1 MKNIQK
7 IFIITA
13 LFISF
18 ATLKTEGQNQPKSKR
33 NQSAQISGNFQYD
46 IGDTI
51 ILTIWSDMFSLA
63 KKEFIPH
70 RQLVSR
76 VTDNTFKFMI
86 DSIENI
92 SYISIGT
99 LQPSS
104 HGAPVP
110 ILDFFLLEPGDNV
123 NIQER
128 LRSNMQYGKYLL
140 FEQTSDFFFT
150 GKGSEKF
157 QCRWDLVK
165 NKRMTWETESKRF
178 EKTDLSSLLSKF
190 QHQLE
195 INEKVIRNGEHALMK
210 FKRRIPD
217 TTFDLMKVD
226 IYAEAGM
233 EAYGSLIMNMPGR
246 LEDTYNPADISEAQK
261 YFNSA
266 EPKFIAGI
274 VDNKMASVSP
284 YYPSMQIANAVIE
297 ARFYKNET
305 YEILRK
311 KLRADQRDRIL
322 TAYFFN
328 NPDMRNFQGKIK
340 DALDLVESNG
350 YRDILIATL
359 KNQSKGSQVTDF
371 ELQDSN
377 GRFVKLSDFRGKL
390 VFIDFYFVGCGG
402 CSVYYQNTLSKVEQ
416 AFANNPD
423 IVFMTISIDVDMDKW
438 KKGLE
443 SGIYTSTHAVNLNTG
458 KLGIKHPLIKQLAV
472 ISYPN
477 PILLDRE
484 GKILIYNK
492 EKLLNATPIELIHTI
507 NKAIRSESL

>member
-7 IFIITA
+7 IITIIL
-13 LFISF
+13 LFIALAPF
-18 ATLKTEGQNQPKSKR
+18 KTEGQNLPNSKR
-33 NQSAQISGNFQYD
+33 NQSAQISGKFQYD
-46 IGDTI
+46 IADTI

-63 KKEFIPH
+63 KREFIPY

-76 VTDNTFKFMI
+76 VRDNTFKFMI

-104 HGAPVP
+104 HGVPMP

-157 QCRWDLVK
+157 QCRWELVK
-165 NKRMTWETESKRF
+165 NKRMTWEAESKRF
-178 EKTDLSSLLSKF
+178 EKTDLSSLLSRFK
-190 QHQLE
+190 HQLE
-195 INEKVIRNGEHALMK
+195 INEKVIKNGVRTLMK

-217 TTFDLMKVD
+217 TTFDLLKVD

-233 EAYGSLIMNMPGR
+233 EAYGSLIMNMPGS
-246 LEDTYNPADISEAQK
+246 LEDTYNPADVGEAQK

-266 EPKFIAGI
+266 APKFIAGI
-274 VDNKMASVSP
+274 VDNKMALVSP
-284 YYPSMQIANAVIE
+284 YYPSMQIANAIIE
-297 ARFYKNET
+297 GLFYKNET
-305 YEILRK
+305 YEILKK

-322 TAYFFN
+322 TAYLFN
-328 NPDMRNFQGKIK
+328 NPDMHNFQVKIK
-340 DALDLVESNG
+340 DALDLVESDR
-350 YRDILIATL
+350 YRDILIASL
-359 KNQSKGSQVTDF
+359 KNQSIGSQVNDF
-371 ELQDSN
+371 ALQDSS
-377 GRFVKLSDFRGKL
+377 GRIIKLSDFRGKL

-402 CSVYYQNTLSKVEQ
+402 CAIYFQNTLSKVEQ
-416 AFANNPD
+416 AFVNSPN
-423 IVFMTISIDVDMDKW
+423 IVFVTISIDDDMAKW

-443 SGIYTSTHAVNLNTG
+443 SGIYTSSHAINLNTG
-458 KLGIKHPLIKQLAV
+458 KLGMNHPIIKQLLV
-472 ISYPN
+472 MNYPN

-484 GKILIYNK
+484 GRILIYDK
-492 EKLLNATPIELIHTI
+492 EKLKNATPIELIHTI
-507 NKAIRSESL
+507 NKVIRSESL